1 MRRRAALPDEHSLGE
16 AIRRGEQASAIMDSP
31 IFREAVERAAENLYE
46 FWLSSNKIE
55 DREAAWSKT
64 HALEAVENE
73 LRGIVSDGEV
83 AASQAE

>member
-16 AIRRGEQASAIMDSP
+16 VIRRGEQASAIMDSP
-31 IFREAVERAAENLYE
+31 VYREAVERAAENLYDQ
-46 FWLSSNKIE
+46 WLGAKEIA

-64 HALEAVENE
+64 HALEAIENE